1 MEAIR
6 FLEDTKSVNWDYDN
20 EADTLYMSIGKPRKA
35 MSLDVGEGT
44 IVRYDEKNK
53 EVVGMT
59 FVGLRERFMSQLKKA
74 V

>member
-6 FLEDTKSVNWDYDN
+6 FLEDTKNVDWDYDG
-20 EADTLYMSIGKPRKA
+20 EADTLYMSIGKPRNA

-44 IVRYDEKNK
+44 IVRYDGESK
-53 EVVGMT
+53 EVVGVT
-59 FVGLRERFMSQLKKA
+59 FVGLRERFISQLKKA